1 MSRIAIVT
9 ARGGSK
15 GIPRKNMRLV
25 GGESLVAR
33 SVNSAKASK
42 LFDIVVVST
51 DDDEIA
57 AEAERWGGFVIR
69 RPEALAGDGAK
80 SIDAIV
86 HALDDL
92 KISDGLCCLLQPTSP
107 LRTGEDIVAA
117 HNYLISNDFD
127 SVVSVCE
134 CEHHPYKA
142 LIFEGGKYS
151 PVLGKSDFELPRQQ
165 LKKAYRINGA
175 VYFNKVDTI
184 LRGRT
189 FFGGRVGFFS
199 MPSNRSIDIDSEIDI
214 AIAEVILKGMKG

>member
-1 MSRIAIVT
+1 MNRIAIVT

-15 GIPRKNMRLV
+15 GVPRKNMRLV

-42 LFDIVVVST
+42 IFDIVVVST

-57 AEAERWGGFVIR
+57 AEAERCGAFVIA
-69 RPEALAGDGAK
+69 RPEVLASDGAK
-80 SIDAIV
+80 SIDAIA
-86 HALDDL
+86 HALDEL

-107 LRTGEDIVAA
+107 LRTGQDIVAA

-142 LIFEGGKYS
+142 LIFEDGEYS
-151 PVLGKSDFELPRQQ
+151 PVLGKDGLELPRQQ

-175 VYFNKVDTI
+175 VYLNKVDI
-184 LRGRT
+184 LLKERT
-189 FFGGRVGFFS
+189 FFGGSVGFFS
-199 MPSNRSIDIDSEIDI
+199 MPSSRSIDIDSEMDI
-214 AIAEVILKGMKG
+214 AIVEVILKGLKE